1 MTEKN
6 EFGADKVTLPPEEA
20 RLRHD
25 ETFSQPAIDI
35 ASQQATTTFGP
46 KGNGLSQAFYHQ
58 QECITL
64 PELQNKAK
72 RVQKYLRRTKAVH
85 EQLQQAPNCK
95 YLLNDVRERLVSLT
109 NRALSQAS
117 PLDETELPDVND
129 TLKKEMTLYKLN
141 LQTART
147 VTKNH
152 MKYGNNS

>member
-35 ASQQATTTFGP
+35 ASQQATTTFDP
-46 KGNGLSQAFYHQ
+46 DGNGLSIAFYHQ

-72 RVQKYLRRTKAVH
+72 RVQKFLRRTKAIH
-85 EQLQQAPNCK
+85 EQLQQTPNCK

-129 TLKKEMTLYKLN
+129 NLKIQMTLYKSN
-141 LQTART
+141 LQTAKAT
-147 VTKNH
+147 AENH
-152 MKYGNNS
+152 RQFGNES